1 MQSVMLHV
9 DGAGGIWVIAKCRSC
24 GQVHKYLATEAI
36 EPGVSCKDCKHPME
50 LSGAVIA
57 AAGRAKQGDG
67 DAPGTPDSHAAE

>member
-9 DGAGGIWVIAKCRSC
+9 DGTGGIWVIAKCRVC

-36 EPGVSCKDCKHPME
+36 EPGVSCRDCKHPME

-57 AAGRAKQGDG
+57 RSKQGDG
-67 DAPGTPDSHAAE
+67 DAAGIPDSHAAE